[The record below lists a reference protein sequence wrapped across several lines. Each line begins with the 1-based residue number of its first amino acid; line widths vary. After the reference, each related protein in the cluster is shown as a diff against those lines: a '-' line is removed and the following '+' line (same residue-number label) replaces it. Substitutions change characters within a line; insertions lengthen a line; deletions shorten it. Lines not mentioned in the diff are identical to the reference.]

1 MKEVAIGS
9 IDRNDGDNC
18 IEAVCGNNN
27 KDVLDNSCDD
37 YSNDNEN
44 VFDRSNFYAEKD
56 SSYYL
61 LLDSD
66 ILENIIDLIGKC
78 PTEACTGNVKHC
90 NDFSSKQG
98 LSCKLELSC
107 TDCSWSYSFYTNKK
121 VSKTSAGKSPFDVNM
136 RAIIALQENEKGYA
150 VLGSVCGYMNLVPPM
165 NVNSFNKSMGDIISS
180 YKQCAEDSM
189 DSAAENVRQMNN
201 EITVDNETIVDIVV
215 PSDRAWQNVHMIHLM
230 ALSL

>member
-1 MKEVAIGS
+1 MMVTTASKQIVVI
-9 IDRNDGDNC
+9 ITKTFQIILVLIIRT
-18 IEAVCGNNN
+18 ITKMFL
-27 KDVLDNSCDD
+27 KDQIFMQREILHIM
-37 YSNDNEN
+37 
-44 VFDRSNFYAEKD
+44 
-56 SSYYL
+56 

-66 ILENIIDLIGKC
+66 IFENIIDLIGKC

-165 NVNSFNKSMGDIISS
+165 NVNSFNKFMGDIISS
-180 YKQCAEDSM
+180 Y
-189 DSAAENVRQMNN
+189 NVKK
-201 EITVDNETIVDIVV
+201 TV
-215 PSDRAWQNVHMIHLM
+215 
-230 ALSL
+230 

>member
-44 VFDRSNFYAEKD
+44 VFDRSNFYAERD

-66 ILENIIDLIGKC
+66 ILENIIDCTGKC
-78 PTEACTGNVKHC
+78 PTEACTTGNVKY

-98 LSCKLELSC
+98 LSCKLEFSC
-107 TDCSWSYSFYTNKK
+107 TDCSWSYSFYMSKK
-121 VSKTSAGKSPFDVNM
+121 VSKASAGKNPFDVNM
-136 RAIIALQENEKGYA
+136 RAIIALRENGKGYA
-150 VLGSVCGYMNLVPPM
+150 GLELVCRYMNLVPPM
-165 NVNSFNKSMGDIISS
+165 NVRWFNKSMSDIISS

-189 DSAAENVRQMNN
+189 NSASAQQPKM
-201 EITVDNETIVDIVV
+201 
-215 PSDRAWQNVHMIHLM
+215 
-230 ALSL
+230 